1 MATAKKQTAAAK
13 PKKTTESKT
22 SSSRA
27 LTKWDEE
34 LARQAEAA
42 AAVEASTATGSF
54 FSLKG
59 GTLSINDSPVPN
71 NEMAVI
77 ILDSILENVYYG
89 SDYDPDAMSPPK
101 CFAFGRDEKTMK
113 PHVIP
118 IESGHAQ
125 AEQCQGCEWN
135 EYGSADRGRGK
146 ACRNTR
152 RLAMIP
158 AGTFDERGKLEP
170 FEDDSFE
177 TAQISFMKLPVT
189 SVRGYAAFVKQ
200 IAGALKRPPLGVFT
214 RVSVVDDPDTQFKV
228 VFEPLST
235 VPDEIM
241 ATIMQRAEEARGS
254 IEQPYQAYDE
264 EEVASRKP
272 ARGRGKS
279 AAKTAVGKGAAA
291 KGKRY

>member
-1 MATAKKQTAAAK
+1 MATKKTAAAAATEK
-13 PKKTTESKT
+13 PST
-22 SSSRA
+22 SRA
-27 LTKWDEE
+27 LAKWDEE

-54 FSLKG
+54 FSLKN
-59 GTLSINDSPVPN
+59 GTLSINDTPLPN

-77 ILDSILENVYYG
+77 ILDGILENVYYG
-89 SDYDPDAMSPPK
+89 SEYDSDNPAPPR
-101 CFAFGRDEKTMK
+101 CFAFGRDEKTMA
-113 PHVIP
+113 PHTIA
-118 IESGHAQ
+118 IESGNAQ

-135 EYGSADRGRGK
+135 EYGSAERGRGK

-158 AGTFDERGKLEP
+158 AGTFNEKGKLEQL
-170 FEDDSFE
+170 EDDQFE
-177 TAQISFMKLPVT
+177 TSQLSFMKLPVT

-200 IAGALKRPPLGVFT
+200 VAGALKRPPLGVFT
-214 RVSVVDDPDTQFKV
+214 RVSVVDDADNQFKV
-228 VFEPLST
+228 LFEPLGQ
-235 VPDEIM
+235 VPDELM
-241 ATIMQRAEEARGS
+241 AVVMARAEEARGS
-254 IEQPYQAYDE
+254 IEQPYQAFDE

-272 ARGRGKS
+272 ARGRGKPAAKA